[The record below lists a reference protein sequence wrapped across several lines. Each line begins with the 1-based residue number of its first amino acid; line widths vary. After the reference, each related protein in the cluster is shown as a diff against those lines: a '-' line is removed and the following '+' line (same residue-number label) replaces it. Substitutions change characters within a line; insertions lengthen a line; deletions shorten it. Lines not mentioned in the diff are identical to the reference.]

1 MIEIVKCLAEVKLKF
16 SEDVMTKLYKT
27 FKPSYRLYKYP
38 YCFTLA
44 TSSILREIVD
54 GQTYEK
60 TSKYSNASNISSD
73 EQVEQEEREF
83 KITQKIPEHSRER
96 QPTLDKKL

>member
-1 MIEIVKCLAEVKLKF
+1 M
-16 SEDVMTKLYKT
+16 
-27 FKPSYRLYKYP
+27 
-38 YCFTLA
+38 
-44 TSSILREIVD
+44 D

-96 QPTLDKKL
+96 QPTLDKNYDKVR

>member
-1 MIEIVKCLAEVKLKF
+1 M
-16 SEDVMTKLYKT
+16 
-27 FKPSYRLYKYP
+27 
-38 YCFTLA
+38 
-44 TSSILREIVD
+44 D